1 MAPDDPAEDCS
12 RPRRGRPRDA
22 TIDDRVLRA
31 AVEELADQGVGGFS
45 VNSVAARAG
54 VAKRGIYARW
64 PTRDGLV
71 LAALGTLAAGLV
83 PPRTGS
89 LRADL
94 LRLAPQVDAVFTEP
108 RMSILARCLAE
119 LSRYPDLYAAFRRE
133 SVDRCAAAVQDAFHD
148 ARLRGETRPDLDT
161 DLAASA
167 FLGVLLTRQAFGRQA
182 FGYGN
187 PPGSPPGS
195 PDPGSPDSDG
205 PDPDRPDGTG
215 GPDAGGPDA
224 AGPVTAFHRRLVEY
238 SLAAARDSAPTLP
251 VGG

>member
-1 MAPDDPAEDCS
+1 MPPDDPAAECV

-31 AVEELADQGVGGFS
+31 AVDELAGRGVGGFS

-64 PTRDGLV
+64 ATRDDLV

-89 LRADL
+89 LREDL
-94 LRLAPQVDAVFTEP
+94 LRLAPLVDAVFTEP

-119 LSRYPDLYAAFRRE
+119 LPRYPGLYEAFRRE

-148 ARLRGETRPDLDT
+148 ARRRGEIRSDLDT
-161 DLAASA
+161 DLAAAA
-167 FLGVLLTRQAFGRQA
+167 FLGALLTRQAFGRQA
-182 FGYGN
+182 FGRPRAGSGG
-187 PPGSPPGS
+187 PGSPGDEPGEQ
-195 PDPGSPDSDG
+195 PPG
-205 PDPDRPDGTG
+205 
-215 GPDAGGPDA
+215 A
-224 AGPVTAFHRRLVEY
+224 VTAYHRRLVEF
-238 SLAAARDSAPTLP
+238 SLAAARGAGQAFGPA
-251 VGG
+251 

>member
-64 PTRDGLV
+64 PTRDALV
-71 LAALGTLAAGLV
+71 LAALGTLSAGLV

-182 FGYGN
+182 FGYGI
-187 PPGSPPGS
+187 PPGG
-195 PDPGSPDSDG
+195 PDPGG
-205 PDPDRPDGTG
+205 PDPG
-215 GPDAGGPDA
+215 GPDPGGPDRDSPNAAGGPDA
-224 AGPVTAFHRRLVEY
+224 AGPVTSFHRRLVEY
-238 SLAAARDSAPTLP
+238 SLAAAGDSARTLP
-251 VGG
+251 AGG

>member
-1 MAPDDPAEDCS
+1 MPPGDLADACS

-31 AVEELADQGVGGFS
+31 AVDELAGHGVGGFS

-64 PTRDGLV
+64 ATRDALV

-89 LRADL
+89 LREDL

-108 RMSILARCLAE
+108 RMSILARCVAE

-167 FLGVLLTRQAFGRQA
+167 FLGALLTRQAFGRQA
-182 FGYGN
+182 FGRPRGA
-187 PPGSPPGS
+187 
-195 PDPGSPDSDG
+195 PDDAAA
-205 PDPDRPDGTG
+205 PDGMTG
-215 GPDAGGPDA
+215 LGGA
-224 AGPVTAFHRRLVEY
+224 ANWEVAADREVAAVPTPYHRRLVEFA
-238 SLAAARDSAPTLP
+238 LAAARGSDAATQVS
-251 VGG
+251 G